1 MNDTLLARIEY
12 IYSKCRYLLN
22 STFKFDLPVAGNI
35 GVFAQSEQEYNQLK
49 SYVSKLIIP
58 SDNPDQ
64 KYFQLIDP
72 LSIKDR
78 EVEAV
83 FTHIYIRK
91 HDLSDY
97 GLNKGDVDFL
107 MESKEYN
114 SLKEKV
120 LNNDYTDATMYD
132 RPGWDTVQIMNEEV
146 DAVAYIATQEMAEK
160 VRIKFDN
167 LTNL

>member
-35 GVFAQSEQEYNQLK
+35 GVFAQSEQEYDQLK
-49 SYVSKLIIP
+49 SYLTNLIIP
-58 SDNPDQ
+58 SDNPNQ

-72 LSIKDR
+72 LSVKDG
-78 EVEAV
+78 EGEAV

-91 HDLSDY
+91 NDPSDY

-107 MESKEYN
+107 MEKEDYN
-114 SLKEKV
+114 SLKKKV
-120 LNNDYTDATMYD
+120 INSEYTNATMYD
-132 RPGWDTVQIMNEEV
+132 RPGWDTIQIMNEEV